1 MIAVKA
7 PAAVIVLNEQF
18 SKLALL
24 LKPHKQRILDV
35 VRTASMLK
43 LDFTPSVTF
52 HHAEAHL

>member
-1 MIAVKA
+1 
-7 PAAVIVLNEQF
+7 VIVLNEQF